1 MLHGTLRQTAR
12 LRGRSYATEP
22 AARCHAPRPLHGSAR
37 KVFATRSQTS
47 GLRHDRPT
55 SRQRRRQE
63 STTGT
68 LACRS
73 ALTPEST
80 TSKPAHDTATST
92 AWGLSPAL
100 ACSNR
105 EPGLLAVPLVD
116 RQECLSYFQTAAQ
129 AGKCDRHSCLS
140 ISAHARA
147 LDSQTYR
154 DTATSTAWGLHP
166 ALACSNREPG
176 LLAVPLVDRQEC
188 LSYFQTAAQ
197 AGKYD
202 RHSCL
207 SISAHARAL
216 DSQTYRDTATSTAW
230 GLCPA
235 LACSNR
241 EPGLLAVALADG
253 QESRG
258 FANRSAAEIDEVKQ
272 AKPTHRTFRQ
282 RFASDHSLGFSG
294 LIGPSAERTPFT
306 WVLRL
311 KTLSPLQA

>member
-105 EPGLLAVPLVD
+105 EPGLLAV
-116 RQECLSYFQTAAQ
+116 
-129 AGKCDRHSCLS
+129 
-140 ISAHARA
+140 
-147 LDSQTYR
+147 
-154 DTATSTAWGLHP
+154 
-166 ALACSNREPG
+166 
-176 LLAVPLVDRQEC
+176 
-188 LSYFQTAAQ
+188 
-197 AGKYD
+197 
-202 RHSCL
+202 
-207 SISAHARAL
+207 
-216 DSQTYRDTATSTAW
+216 
-230 GLCPA
+230 
-235 LACSNR
+235 
-241 EPGLLAVALADG
+241 ALADG

>member
-1 MLHGTLRQTAR
+1 MWFLLRWEGAPAVGWVCLASRALDAPWHSPPNRPTAR
-12 LRGRSYATEP
+12 TFVRHGVFRTPRSQPHAATPRGRW
-22 AARCHAPRPLHGSAR
+22 HGSAR

-154 DTATSTAWGLHP
+154 DTATSTAWGL
-166 ALACSNREPG
+166 
-176 LLAVPLVDRQEC
+176 
-188 LSYFQTAAQ
+188 
-197 AGKYD
+197 
-202 RHSCL
+202 
-207 SISAHARAL
+207 
-216 DSQTYRDTATSTAW
+216 
-230 GLCPA
+230 CPA